1 MGGLGSRIYSQKS
14 LKLYANK
21 RFGKKRFKAQLWPAD
36 KPEVTRV
43 KSFRL
48 RNGGNRCIDTR
59 FEDALAQRLFARWKD
74 SLEWIAYSPV
84 IGYINGEY
92 KGVFGLR
99 EKVDEDYLESNYG
112 ITEEVDVVESF
123 YSDAPAYADMLQ
135 LIDDESSTFADFE
148 TIMEMSQFIDYLCC
162 ETFATN
168 EDFPHNNVYMWRKK
182 QGKWHFVLKDLDYF
196 SNSQLGFDYLNW
208 LMVTGNE
215 GKWALQPIKHRLIQK
230 LLMMDKFRETFIDR
244 MGTYLGDFLRPDVT
258 LPLIRQMR
266 DEIDSEVAATFAA
279 MTEDV
284 SYADFD
290 KTINERLIPYCEQ
303 RPLRTYNQFAQ
314 YFSLGDVVP
323 MTIYPQGNP
332 ILVNNVGLT
341 QSRFDGYTWMG
352 RKLRLDSRNP
362 AAGWAMTVTYLNGN
376 TKTFR
381 YEQPSV
387 SMRLAQTVG
396 TCESVVFTTISID
409 PGEGIECVA
418 NDENKTP
425 ALYYTI
431 YGTPCSNA
439 GVGNIRL
446 VRDPDGTFRKII
458 RK

>member
-1 MGGLGSRIYSQKS
+1 
-14 LKLYANK
+14 
-21 RFGKKRFKAQLWPAD
+21 
-36 KPEVTRV
+36 
-43 KSFRL
+43 
-48 RNGGNRCIDTR
+48 
-59 FEDALAQRLFARWKD
+59 
-74 SLEWIAYSPV
+74 
-84 IGYINGEY
+84 
-92 KGVFGLR
+92 
-99 EKVDEDYLESNYG
+99 
-112 ITEEVDVVESF
+112 
-123 YSDAPAYADMLQ
+123 
-135 LIDDESSTFADFE
+135 
-148 TIMEMSQFIDYLCC
+148 
-162 ETFATN
+162 
-168 EDFPHNNVYMWRKK
+168 
-182 QGKWHFVLKDLDYF
+182 
-196 SNSQLGFDYLNW
+196 
-208 LMVTGNE
+208 
-215 GKWALQPIKHRLIQK
+215 
-230 LLMMDKFRETFIDR
+230 
-244 MGTYLGDFLRPDVT
+244 
-258 LPLIRQMR
+258 
-266 DEIDSEVAATFAA
+266 
-279 MTEDV
+279 
-284 SYADFD
+284 
-290 KTINERLIPYCEQ
+290 
-303 RPLRTYNQFAQ
+303 
-314 YFSLGDVVP
+314 

-425 ALYYTI
+425 ASYYTI

-439 GVGNIRL
+439 GEGIRL